1 MKKKRTI
8 ASQLALIALALI
20 LVNVLSDRFSMRL
33 DFTADKIYTLS
44 NATRDILKSLDE
56 PVTVTAYFTK
66 GSQPEIEK
74 VREDFKDMLT
84 EYASISDGMVN
95 FVFVN
100 PNADSKIEQE
110 AAQQGIQPL
119 MLNVREKDQVKQQRV
134 FLGAKLAMG
143 DRTELIPVVQPGA
156 AMEYALSSAI
166 KKLAVIDKPKVGVLQ
181 GNGEP
186 SLQSMV
192 QAGEQLNVL
201 YQTEPVDLNNPD
213 VDLKGYKTL
222 AIIAPTDTFTD
233 GELAKLDAFL
243 ANGGNLYIATNQ
255 VVADLQTMQGK
266 VNTGNLK
273 DWLLEKGLKI
283 EKNFVVDRSAG
294 TVGVRQQSGFMT
306 FTRQIP
312 FHYWPSITKFE
323 DMPITKGLN
332 QVMLQFAS
340 TISYVGDT
348 NLIFRPFLK
357 TSEKSGTVAAPTF
370 INLNKEWTNNDFP
383 LGPQTVGAVL
393 EGKIVGNTPSRIV
406 LIADGDFAV
415 NGEGQQMQ
423 QRQPDNVSLMVNAID
438 FLSDDTGLIDLR
450 TKEVT
455 SRPLQEVE
463 EGRRA
468 FLKWLNFLLPIIL
481 VLIYGV
487 VRFQYRRNQRI
498 KRMEVDYV

>member
-266 VNTGNLK
+266 VNTGNLE

-283 EKNFVVDRSAG
+283 EKTFVVDRATG
-294 TVGVRQQSGFMT
+294 TVGVRQQGGFMT

-393 EGKIVGNTPSRIV
+393 EGKIVGNMPSRIV

>member
-1 MKKKRTI
+1 
-8 ASQLALIALALI
+8 
-20 LVNVLSDRFSMRL
+20 
-33 DFTADKIYTLS
+33 
-44 NATRDILKSLDE
+44 
-56 PVTVTAYFTK
+56 
-66 GSQPEIEK
+66 
-74 VREDFKDMLT
+74 
-84 EYASISDGMVN
+84 
-95 FVFVN
+95 
-100 PNADSKIEQE
+100 
-110 AAQQGIQPL
+110 
-119 MLNVREKDQVKQQRV
+119 
-134 FLGAKLAMG
+134 
-143 DRTELIPVVQPGA
+143 
-156 AMEYALSSAI
+156 LSSAI

-393 EGKIVGNTPSRIV
+393 EGKIVGNMPSRIV

>member
-393 EGKIVGNTPSRIV
+393 EGKIVGNMPSRIV